1 MTSASQQEAN
11 FANAQKSTG
20 PKTEKGKHRTRLNAC
35 LIAVV
40 TASPARSAFS
50 PPATLAHD

>member
-35 LIAVV
+35 LIARRHGLTGQICLL
-40 TASPARSAFS
+40 TAGYTGA
-50 PPATLAHD
+50 